1 MLRKGAPSTATCP
14 HEARQATGAGVMT
27 AKLALEEL
35 HSMPRVHC
43 SRVQS
48 MMNASQFYSLQ
59 QKAAQ
64 NFFWGGF
71 RPGEAGK
78 ALLPH
83 STPESSQNWES
94 EQSSATIVPQ
104 LSVVADMTRRSG
116 CRERTL
122 SMPPQHPDVGT
133 RQTRPCV
140 HGTAM
145 SHDRMWMI
153 AHTCQ
158 QPQMQ
163 EYGHKR
169 LETSGKYCTMRLLV
183 WLERPPPVTR
193 GHVKAPMCHSHGV
206 HPQPGHRGQAALNPG
221 DSPGYPCL
229 CRGTGKRCFFP
240 ITVSARRRTEK

>member
-94 EQSSATIVPQ
+94 EQSSGHVTQVGQAKSETIN
-104 LSVVADMTRRSG
+104 AA
-116 CRERTL
+116 
-122 SMPPQHPDVGT
+122 
-133 RQTRPCV
+133 
-140 HGTAM
+140 GTATPVGIPILLTPAKSRPGARQALIDPFICLIPHNNRCCVKLLICCGRWSCITLCPSPRRD
-145 SHDRMWMI
+145 SHFGLW
-153 AHTCQ
+153 
-158 QPQMQ
+158 P
-163 EYGHKR
+163 
-169 LETSGKYCTMRLLV
+169 
-183 WLERPPPVTR
+183 
-193 GHVKAPMCHSHGV
+193 
-206 HPQPGHRGQAALNPG
+206 
-221 DSPGYPCL
+221 
-229 CRGTGKRCFFP
+229 
-240 ITVSARRRTEK
+240 

>member
-1 MLRKGAPSTATCP
+1 MREAHSIFFLR
-14 HEARQATGAGVMT
+14 
-27 AKLALEEL
+27 
-35 HSMPRVHC
+35 
-43 SRVQS
+43 
-48 MMNASQFYSLQ
+48 
-59 QKAAQ
+59 
-64 NFFWGGF
+64 F
-71 RPGEAGK
+71 RPGQAGK
-78 ALLPH
+78 ALLPDG
-83 STPESSQNWES
+83 TRESFRNQES

-193 GHVKAPMCHSHGV
+193 GHVKAPCVPPPSRAPTSGTPGRSGPQSGRDTLQSPEMQKRPDLFGHGSL
-206 HPQPGHRGQAALNPG
+206 ALQ
-221 DSPGYPCL
+221 
-229 CRGTGKRCFFP
+229 TGA
-240 ITVSARRRTEK
+240 VQRRRKCSSAPFP